1 MVCDQEALIFDVFS
15 LLGESLR
22 SGEMLLAHVTAG
34 ASPTIFTAFTVTA
47 AATATAT
54 AAGDRIA
61 TITFFLLA
69 LAIGKTT
76 ARK

>member
-15 LLGESLR
+15 LLGDSLC

-47 AATATAT
+47 AATA
-54 AAGDRIA
+54 AGDRIA